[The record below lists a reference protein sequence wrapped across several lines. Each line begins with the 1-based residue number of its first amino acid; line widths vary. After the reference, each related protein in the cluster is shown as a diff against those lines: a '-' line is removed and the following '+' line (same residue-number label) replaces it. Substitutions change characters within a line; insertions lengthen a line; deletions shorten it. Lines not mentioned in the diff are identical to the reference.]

1 KLAAISRCIESRLV
15 HQVCESSPGESRRAA
30 CHHGNVYVIAQGYLP
45 RMHLE
50 DAFASTDVREWD
62 HDLPVEPPRSQESG
76 IKDVGPVAGRNENDA
91 IIRLESVHLDQQLV
105 QCLLTLV
112 VTSAK
117 TGATMPSHS
126 IDLVDE
132 NDLLLL
138 AGHEPGT
145 ALPKRECLVSAALH
159 LPHQEDPE
167 PYQQDERQP
176 RGKKNIHEGRVGRL
190 LQLYGHAVLI

>member
-1 KLAAISRCIESRLV
+1 
-15 HQVCESSPGESRRAA
+15 
-30 CHHGNVYVIAQGYLP
+30 
-45 RMHLE
+45 MHLE

-132 NDLLLL
+132 NDAGSILFSLLEEVADPAGSNADEHLHEIGSADGKEGNVGFTRDSARQKGLSGTGRSHKEHAFGDPSPEFLEFLGLL
-138 AGHEPGT
+138 
-145 ALPKRECLVSAALH
+145 
-159 LPHQEDPE
+159 
-167 PYQQDERQP
+167 
-176 RGKKNIHEGRVGRL
+176 
-190 LQLYGHAVLI
+190 